1 MTKDFEHTFHRMQK
15 RQLFNVLTLSK
26 TLLPKKR
33 FVSEVKGKHKES
45 CISKLFILVYSDL
58 AEMITGT

>member
-45 CISKLFILVYSDL
+45 ISKLFILVYSEL